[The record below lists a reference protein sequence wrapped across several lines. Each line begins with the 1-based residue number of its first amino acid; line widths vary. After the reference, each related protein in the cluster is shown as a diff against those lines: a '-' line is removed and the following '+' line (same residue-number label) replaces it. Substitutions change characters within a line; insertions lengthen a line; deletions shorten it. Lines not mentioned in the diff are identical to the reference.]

1 MKKILCALLTIL
13 VIVGAAPSIENDI
26 DEQTQNKNEI
36 EAALTEQK
44 HNVNDVELTFTEQTQ
59 NVDESK
65 TAFEEQT
72 QNVNEVEA
80 AFEKQMQNIS
90 EVEIALAEQMQSMSE
105 VEVAFAEQMQSM
117 SEVEAY
123 FGEETSEFV
132 TGDWDEGL
140 FIHFDDEGYVTLEP
154 NIPAH
159 NLILDGDFLRVRLP
173 MEIAREDITL
183 SLPEGW
189 TYEIDYEEETL
200 PEPNFGSEAKPSPK
214 TYTMVSVQHTWN
226 QHIEEMKQRNI
237 MPLVSPLPIG
247 FSEGTLPANA
257 SPQEW
262 NNAIG
267 SGNRVVR
274 VMGNQT
280 NMPNIINISGNRHVI
295 IASNGT
301 NLTHNT
307 LTGTRFT
314 IGAPNNG
321 RHFNLFP
328 GATLTLV
335 QIALNGRT
343 RPSDPVWQGGVS
355 LLGWQ
360 PGMGDANPAIIHML
374 DGSEIHNCRAD
385 LGGGIFADMFSEI
398 FINGGTLRENVAT
411 SNTHGGGGGA
421 RAVWGSKITLRNALI
436 IDNIAIAD
444 YGHGGGFDVT
454 NGSEI
459 TINEGTVIKGN
470 TAGRRGGGVCI
481 WQNSTGVMNDG
492 QIVENY
498 ASESGGGIVLTGVN
512 RLHEPADR
520 SKFTMTG
527 GIIEENWTDDR
538 GGGISG
544 FHPTDAPEQPLM
556 AVQEIIINGGEI
568 RDNTSGNGGG
578 VWFYSGTFHTT
589 GGEIIDNN
597 AVNGAGIYWA
607 EGPGVWRTSGDEID
621 IRGNKASGNGG
632 GLATVGPHNRTILG
646 RINIQ
651 ENEAQNGGGVWMGGS
666 GILTMNSGTMPI
678 QGNKATGNG
687 GGVYIST
694 GTFAQSGSSITKN
707 KATGDGGGVYVVGG
721 SSFHGTGGSIIDN
734 IAGDG
739 GGLNVPHS
747 NLRNISIAT
756 NFVFDQNF
764 ARNGL
769 KINSKLAA
777 DWRSTI
783 NPEIVTLLGQSII
796 DEDPARPGFFVEI
809 EPHAFTN
816 YDINAEGLPFWR
828 ITYDVGEGEGEGE
841 GEVFAF
847 IDSNN
852 LSVKSD
858 TFLGHGTVL
867 RFDAA
872 PAEQFDRWTVETR
885 KEETTVDGKEVEFNL
900 EEVNRVTPYLYTLT
914 AHTNVL
920 GYFHA
925 QPITTTL
932 TISKEVSG
940 DFGNRNMEF
949 NFIVILRDSLDNAWA
964 DGGPLPYIITDSK
977 GDILRDGVLTFNSEG
992 SAVFRLSHGQVIRI
1006 TDVPLKGS
1014 VQIIETVVDKYQAWF
1029 IDSEFATDM
1038 ERTNDT
1044 GVRPMTED
1052 REFNFI
1058 NERNYVPTTGVDLGN
1073 IGATL
1078 LLTML
1083 MLSFAIIGFVSIRVI
1098 KKVQ

>member
-1 MKKILCALLTIL
+1 MKKILCVLLTIL
-13 VIVGAAPSIENDI
+13 LIVGAAPSIVIALE
-26 DEQTQNKNEI
+26 EQPQNTNEI
-36 EAALTEQK
+36 ETVLLEQM
-44 HNVNDVELTFTEQTQ
+44 Q
-59 NVDESK
+59 NGS
-65 TAFEEQT
+65 
-72 QNVNEVEA
+72 EVEA
-80 AFEKQMQNIS
+80 AFGEQAQNETEVETALDEQAQNTS
-90 EVEIALAEQMQSMSE
+90 EVETALAEQTQNMTE
-105 VEVAFAEQMQSM
+105 IE
-117 SEVEAY
+117 EALVN
-123 FGEETSEFV
+123 ETPESV
-132 TGDWDEGL
+132 VSDWDEGL
-140 FIHFDDEGYVTLEP
+140 FIHFEYEGYVTLEP
-154 NIPAH
+154 DIPERH
-159 NLILDGDFLRVRLP
+159 LILDGDFLRVRLP

-200 PEPNFGSEAKPSPK
+200 PEPNFGTGAKPSPK

-226 QHIEEMKQRNI
+226 QHIEDMKQRNI
-237 MPLVSPLPIG
+237 MPFVSPLPTG

-257 SPQEW
+257 NPQDW
-262 NNAIG
+262 SAAIG

-307 LTGTRFT
+307 LAGTRFT

-328 GATLTLV
+328 GAKLTLV

-360 PGMGDANPAIIHML
+360 QGMGDANPAIIHML

-385 LGGGIFADMFSEI
+385 LGGGILADMFSEI

-411 SNTHGGGGGA
+411 SNINGGGGGA
-421 RAVWGSKITLRNALI
+421 RAAWGSKITLRNALI
-436 IDNIAIAD
+436 IDNFAIAD

-470 TAGRRGGGVCI
+470 FAGRRGGGVSI
-481 WQNSTGVMNDG
+481 WQNSTGVMSGG

-512 RLHEPADR
+512 RPHQPADI

-544 FHPTDAPEQPLM
+544 FHPNDAPEQPLM

-589 GGEIIDNN
+589 GGKIIDNN
-597 AVNGAGIYWA
+597 AVNGAGVYWA
-607 EGPGVWRTSGDEID
+607 EGPGVWRTSGGEID

-632 GLATVGPHNRTILG
+632 GLATVGPHNRPILD

-666 GILTMNSGTMPI
+666 GILTMSSETMPI

-694 GTFAQSGSSITKN
+694 GTFAQHGSSITKN
-707 KATGDGGGVYVVGG
+707 DATRDGGGVYVVGG
-721 SSFHGTGGSIIDN
+721 SGFTGTGGSIIDN

-739 GGLNVPHS
+739 GGLYVPHS

-769 KINSKLAA
+769 KIDSKLAA

-783 NPEIVTLLGQSII
+783 NPDVVTLLGQLII
-796 DEDPARPGFFVEI
+796 DEDPARPGFFVEV

-816 YDINAEGLPFWR
+816 YDINAEGQPFWR
-828 ITYDVGEGEGEGE
+828 VTYDVGEGEGE
-841 GEVFAF
+841 VFAY
-847 IDSNN
+847 IDSYN
-852 LSVKSD
+852 LPVKSD

-867 RFDAA
+867 RFEAD
-872 PAEQFDRWTVETR
+872 PSEQFNQWTVETR
-885 KEETTVDGKEVEFNL
+885 KEETTADGKKVDFILDSISKANPH
-900 EEVNRVTPYLYTLT
+900 RHTLT
-914 AHTNVL
+914 AHTHVL
-920 GYFHA
+920 GYFQA

-932 TISKEVSG
+932 TVSKEVSG
-940 DFGNRNMEF
+940 DFGNRNMGF
-949 NFIVILRDSLDNAWA
+949 DFTVILRDSLDNAWA
-964 DGGPLPYIITDSK
+964 DYEPLPYTITDAK
-977 GDILRDGVLTFNSEG
+977 GDVLGDGVLTFNSEG
-992 SAVFRLSHGQVIRI
+992 SAAFRLSHGQVIRI
-1006 TDVPLKGS
+1006 MDVHLKGS
-1014 VQIIETVVDKYQAWF
+1014 VQIIETRVDKYQAWF
-1029 IDSEFATDM
+1029 IDSEFANDM
-1038 ERTNDT
+1038 EQTNDT
-1044 GVRPMTED
+1044 GARPMTED
-1052 REFNFI
+1052 REFSFI

-1078 LLTML
+1078 LLMML
-1083 MLSFAIIGFVSIRVI
+1083 VLSFTLVGFVLTRAI